1 MATHVLA
8 ECPICLLTSCRGHE
22 GYDTAPARCVCD
34 RPLLIDGVCLKCG
47 RVPADDS
54 RLRGGTG
61 PLRARSCRARAP
73 GFPQKERDESART

>member
-1 MATHVLA
+1 MATPVLA
-8 ECPICLLTSCRGHE
+8 ECPICLLTSCRGHD

-34 RPLLIDGVCLKCG
+34 RPLLVDGVCLKCG

-61 PLRARSCRARAP
+61 PLRARSMPRA
-73 GFPQKERDESART
+73 SARLPSEGER